1 MPQLRF
7 RNFSDLSFIQ
17 SVDKPRF
24 LGPLLAGHKD
34 YFARRGLDVDRLT
47 NDDRSDR
54 KLLAAFTQADEE
66 MPNDLL
72 ETLYEL
78 DDLADESGHDRILEE
93 ADRMGIQLN
102 GAYGDLNPGEFA
114 IAVFRDHVHIVHFCH
129 QKTYYRKIKNYQ
141 EFQSKDGKTLSLK
154 KAKARRVTLE
164 NEMAPWFEAKN
175 RSRACEIHVYEE
187 KGEIKFQITHGRPYR
202 TDGTIDKQ
210 LNRSRVAYRP
220 QKHDSVIFDNRTR
233 VLKVNAQTAAEKE
246 LYREKFGK
254 VLFDDAEYFPEGDIY
269 SLDTLR
275 QGTAAIKLVPGVE
288 SARLTEVWISV
299 DDDQRFVQISK
310 GYNLH
315 ESIERHG
322 KPNLQEGRIIR
333 AKLMLKYSS
342 GGRPRKLE
350 LRPPNIADYD
360 RARDG
365 AAAEAFMRAN
375 DMLKVEIDE

>member
-1 MPQLRF
+1 MPPRDPRL
-7 RNFSDLSFIQ
+7 DLTGGLAS
-17 SVDKPRF
+17 
-24 LGPLLAGHKD
+24 LL
-34 YFARRGLDVDRLT
+34 T
-47 NDDRSDR
+47 
-54 KLLAAFTQADEE
+54 
-66 MPNDLL
+66 
-72 ETLYEL
+72 
-78 DDLADESGHDRILEE
+78 
-93 ADRMGIQLN
+93 
-102 GAYGDLNPGEFA
+102 
-114 IAVFRDHVHIVHFCH
+114 
-129 QKTYYRKIKNYQ
+129 
-141 EFQSKDGKTLSLK
+141 
-154 KAKARRVTLE
+154 
-164 NEMAPWFEAKN
+164 
-175 RSRACEIHVYEE
+175 RAEE
-187 KGEIKFQITHGRPYR
+187 KIRL
-202 TDGTIDKQ
+202 

-220 QKHDSVIFDNRTR
+220 QKHDSVIFDNRTQ

-360 RARDG
+360 RERDG